1 MNIFFIPSWY
11 PSPDAPLAGIFSKE
25 QAMAVSHHVP
35 ACSIGV
41 SLWGQKSEANL
52 LWAKDHLKNIK
63 KLLRFPAQH
72 PYEKQL
78 AKNYREFY
86 TPALTWTDKLL
97 KGNMKGIISA
107 NEQNLQRFIAKAGK
121 VSVIHAH
128 VAFPAGYVAM
138 QLAKKH
144 HLPYLITEQMSPFP
158 FLCYRKGG
166 EIMQKVRLPLQ
177 QADAVIAIS
186 PNAAADMELKTGV
199 TPLVIPNLVDEKLFY
214 PPESPLPTRPFT
226 FFTLGRMVPQKGIPD
241 LLHAISHLSRQYKDV
256 TFRIGG
262 EGENKTEYQ
271 QLAHLLGIAK
281 RIEWLGEL
289 SRQQAA
295 IEFQQCNAFVLP
307 SLHES
312 MGVVYAEAIA
322 CGKPIIA
329 TRCGGPEFI
338 VTTTNGLL
346 SEINQP
352 RQLAAAM
359 ENLMEHY
366 ASYNP
371 RLIRQ
376 EFLERFSSVAVSKQ
390 LYAVYKSMA

>member
-25 QAMAVSHHVP
+25 QAMAVSHHFP

-52 LWAKDHLKNIK
+52 LWAKDHLKNVK
-63 KLLRFPAQH
+63 KLLQFPAQQ

-78 AKNYREFY
+78 TTNYSEFY

-97 KGNMKGIISA
+97 KGNMKGILSA

-121 VSVIHAH
+121 VSLIHAH
-128 VAFPAGYVAM
+128 VAFPAGFVAM
-138 QLAKKH
+138 QLAKKY

-158 FLCYRKGG
+158 FLCYRKGR

-199 TPLVIPNLVDEKLFY
+199 TPLVIPNLVDEKLFS
-214 PPESPLPTRPFT
+214 PPASPPAIKPFT

-241 LLHAISHLSRQYKDV
+241 LLHAISHLSRQYKEV

-271 QLAHLLGIAK
+271 KLARLIGIAK

-289 SRQQAA
+289 SRPQAA
-295 IEFQQCNAFVLP
+295 KEFQQCNAFVLP

-390 LYAVYKSMA
+390 LHTVYKSMA